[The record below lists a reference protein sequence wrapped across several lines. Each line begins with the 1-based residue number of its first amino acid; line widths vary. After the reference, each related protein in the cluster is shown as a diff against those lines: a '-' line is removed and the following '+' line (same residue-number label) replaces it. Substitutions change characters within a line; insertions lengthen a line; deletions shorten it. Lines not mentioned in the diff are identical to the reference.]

1 MQLMNNFEKLLTEA
15 DALIGQAM
23 RAARSP
29 LAQENLKQAQFQID
43 DASAHEKVARQRPAG
58 IGNWNR
64 KALSRMSRNPN
75 TRAFSSRT

>member
-1 MQLMNNFEKLLTEA
+1 MRNSGVQTEEQKN
-15 DALIGQAM
+15 LY
-23 RAARSP
+23 RAAKVIASDVRISSWLRQNDP
-29 LAQENLKQAQFQID
+29 KALEQLLNALAPFE
-43 DASAHEKVARQRPAG
+43 PG